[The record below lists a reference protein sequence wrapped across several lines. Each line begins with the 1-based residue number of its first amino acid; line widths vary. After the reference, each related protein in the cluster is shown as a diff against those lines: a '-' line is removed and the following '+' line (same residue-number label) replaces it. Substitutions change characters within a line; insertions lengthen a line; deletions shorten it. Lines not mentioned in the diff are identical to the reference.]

1 MSIKVVSAS
10 TTSVKFTVDA
20 GCAGDQVTSLEDADI
35 SFKTALGVNVTH
47 TFIAADH
54 NGIYELTGTGFVTG
68 NKLDLNGIVS
78 QTEATYESTGAVSVT
93 VPTP

>member
-1 MSIKVVSAS
+1 MPAAA
-10 TTSVKFTVDA
+10 TTTRA
-20 GCAGDQVTSLEDADI
+20 QVWLRRLA
-35 SFKTALGVNVTH
+35 K
-47 TFIAADH
+47 
-54 NGIYELTGTGFVTG
+54 LTGTGFVTG